1 MQGLQ
6 MLKWAGQL
14 ARKLGAVITQDR
26 DAQQHLHLH
35 HHLLLLLLFSSQRLH
50 LLLLL
55 PLLLL
60 LLCQSQLQLLH
71 QPQLLSLPHQVAPS
85 IAMLVMMNG
94 QCSGSR
100 AGEVPRRFIAAR
112 LQAGAVLLSSHHHQG
127 FLLQVFPLQKTW
139 VLMIVLQD
147 TIHATPA
154 WRSTGLP
161 TNSIGAARR
170 KARDA
175 RATHHC
181 TCRSVNQC
189 ACRSVDSEH
198 AQGSP
203 YLPACSDWWCM
214 EGL

>member
-1 MQGLQ
+1 

-14 ARKLGAVITQDR
+14 ARKLGAVTTQDR

-35 HHLLLLLLFSSQRLH
+35 HHLLLLLFSSQRLH
-50 LLLLL
+50 LHLLLL

-100 AGEVPRRFIAAR
+100 DGEVPRKSTAAR
-112 LQAGAVLLSSHHHQG
+112 LQAGAVLLSSLHHQG
-127 FLLQVFPLQKTW
+127 FLLQAFHLQKIW
-139 VLMIVLQD
+139 VLMIARQD
-147 TIHATPA
+147 TTHASHA

-161 TNSIGAARR
+161 TSSTGAAKR
-170 KARDA
+170 KARDV

-181 TCRSVNQC
+181 TCRNVHQC
-189 ACRSVDSEH
+189 T
-198 AQGSP
+198 P
-203 YLPACSDWWCM
+203 
-214 EGL
+214 

>member
-1 MQGLQ
+1 

-35 HHLLLLLLFSSQRLH
+35 HHLLLLLFSSQRQHLH
-50 LLLLL
+50 LLL

-60 LLCQSQLQLLH
+60 LLCQCQLLLLR

-94 QCSGSR
+94 QCSGLR
-100 AGEVPRRFIAAR
+100 AGEVPRKCTAAK
-112 LQAGAVLLSSHHHQG
+112 LQAGAVHLSSHHHQG
-127 FLLQVFPLQKTW
+127 FLLQVFPLQKIW

-161 TNSIGAARR
+161 TNSTGAARR
-170 KARDA
+170 KVKGA

-181 TCRSVNQC
+181 TCRSVHQC
-189 ACRSVDSEH
+189 TCRSVDSEH

-203 YLPACSDWWCM
+203 YLPACSDWWHT

>member
-1 MQGLQ
+1 

-14 ARKLGAVITQDR
+14 ARKLGAVTTQDR
-26 DAQQHLHLH
+26 DAQQHHQHLH
-35 HHLLLLLLFSSQRLH
+35 
-50 LLLLL
+50 LLLL

-60 LLCQSQLQLLH
+60 LLCQCQLLLLR

-94 QCSGSR
+94 QCSGLR

-175 RATHHC
+175 
-181 TCRSVNQC
+181 
-189 ACRSVDSEH
+189 
-198 AQGSP
+198 
-203 YLPACSDWWCM
+203 
-214 EGL
+214 